1 MKGDTRES
9 RAQKSK
15 VRKLAR
21 AKLRSRAM
29 SLRVAGRTMVQIAK
43 AMDVS
48 IPTVNKLLGESL
60 QEFQAEEKEA
70 CQKLRATTCARL
82 DVMVS
87 KLWALVQQGDASAI
101 LAVVKIEE
109 RRAKLLGLDKPAQ
122 VKVSVELDA
131 ASELELIAI
140 AKRMGLPYQLPVL
153 PSHGL
158 DEIQPVIPV
167 EAYTVSPS
175 VSVPTVSPATSLDSP
190 APDAPEPSDAPPPIP
205 EGFLPGLS

>member
-21 AKLRSRAM
+21 AKLRAKAM

-43 AMDVS
+43 ALDVS

-82 DVMVS
+82 DVMVG
-87 KLWALVQQGDASAI
+87 KLWPLVQQGDSSAI

-140 AKRMGLPYQLPVL
+140 AKRMGLSYQLPAL
-153 PSHGL
+153 PSHTL

-167 EAYTVSPS
+167 EAYTVWPA
-175 VSVPTVSPATSLDSP
+175 SPAVAPAASLDSP
-190 APDAPEPSDAPPPIP
+190 APDAPEPPDAPPPIP
-205 EGFLPGLS
+205 EGSLPGLS